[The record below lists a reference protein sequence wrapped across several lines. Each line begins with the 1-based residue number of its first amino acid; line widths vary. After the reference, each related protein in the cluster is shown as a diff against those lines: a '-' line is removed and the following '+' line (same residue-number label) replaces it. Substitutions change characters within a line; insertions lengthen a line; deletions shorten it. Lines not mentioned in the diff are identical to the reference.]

1 MILRTLLNRSKRL
14 LKLKNFQ
21 KEKNNIDE
29 VVSSYKPLIFWKEKD
44 LVKQQINNWSEK
56 EIREKIYQISNL
68 EILIKKN
75 TSSAKLVSDLISN
88 Y

>member
-1 MILRTLLNRSKRL
+1 MLNRSKRL
-14 LKLKNFQ
+14 LKLKNIQ

-29 VVSSYKPLIFWKEKD
+29 VVSSYKPLIFWKERD

-75 TSSAKLVSDLISN
+75 TSSANLVSDLISN

>member
-1 MILRTLLNRSKRL
+1 MLNRSKRL
-14 LKLKNFQ
+14 LKLKNIQ

-44 LVKQQINNWSEK
+44 LVKQQIKNWSEN

-68 EILIKKN
+68 EILIKRN
-75 TSSAKLVSDLISN
+75 TSSINLVSDLISN